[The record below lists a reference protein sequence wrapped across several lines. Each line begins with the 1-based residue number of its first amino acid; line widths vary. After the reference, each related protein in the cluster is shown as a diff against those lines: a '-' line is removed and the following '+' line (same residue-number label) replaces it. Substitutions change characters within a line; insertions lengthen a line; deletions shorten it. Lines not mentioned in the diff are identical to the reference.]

1 MAWLVTELTL
11 FPGGTFEF
19 ARQLG
24 IRFCERCPRG
34 YMELLK
40 ARFQGHLELVEAHYH
55 PKGEMK
61 RHVRAFIYVAAVLG
75 KESKVAD
82 ALFKLAEVK
91 EVHVIPGRHDI
102 MAVVEVPRKLL
113 EPDAQSIY
121 WFIVERIKT
130 IGDVT
135 DTETLIPIV
144 SASKWSD

>member
-1 MAWLVTELTL
+1 M
-11 FPGGTFEF
+11 EF
-19 ARQLG
+19 FRR
-24 IRFCERCPRG
+24 RFR
-34 YMELLK
+34 
-40 ARFQGHLELVEAHYH
+40 GHLSFGRCSLPSERGDEAACSCVHLRGRGLGQGVE
-55 PKGEMK
+55 
-61 RHVRAFIYVAAVLG
+61 
-75 KESKVAD
+75 VAD

>member
-1 MAWLVTELTL
+1 LADV
-11 FPGGTFEF
+11 
-19 ARQLG
+19 
-24 IRFCERCPRG
+24 
-34 YMELLK
+34 
-40 ARFQGHLELVEAHYH
+40 HYH

-61 RHVRAFIYVAAVLG
+61 RHVRAFIFVQAVLG
-75 KESKVAD
+75 RESKVAD
-82 ALFKLAEVK
+82 ALYKLEEIR

-102 MAVVEVPRKLL
+102 LAVAEVPRRLL

-130 IGDVT
+130 LGDVT

>member
-1 MAWLVTELTL
+1 MSKTL
-11 FPGGTFEF
+11 YAEPYR
-19 ARQLG
+19 AASRG
-24 IRFCERCPRG
+24 IWN
-34 YMELLK
+34 
-40 ARFQGHLELVEAHYH
+40 LVEGHYH

-82 ALFKLAEVK
+82 ALFRLAEVK

-113 EPDAQSIY
+113 EPGAQSIY
-121 WFIVERIKT
+121 WFIVDRIKT

>member
-1 MAWLVTELTL
+1 MVA
-11 FPGGTFEF
+11 
-19 ARQLG
+19 
-24 IRFCERCPRG
+24 
-34 YMELLK
+34 
-40 ARFQGHLELVEAHYH
+40 AHYH
-55 PKGEMK
+55 PNGEMK

-102 MAVVEVPRKLL
+102 VAVVEVPRKLL

-135 DTETLIPIV
+135 DTETLIPYF
-144 SASKWSD
+144 SANISCLTRIMGESACSGRILGSGRSEIIRVYSVEYPAFETCLFRFDIRA

>member
-1 MAWLVTELTL
+1 
-11 FPGGTFEF
+11 
-19 ARQLG
+19 
-24 IRFCERCPRG
+24 
-34 YMELLK
+34 MELRR
-40 ARFQGHLELVEAHYH
+40 ARFQRHPELAEPHYH

-82 ALFKLAEVK
+82 ALFKLTEVK

-121 WFIVERIKT
+121 WFIVDRIKT
-130 IGDVT
+130 ISDLT

>member
-1 MAWLVTELTL
+1 ICCRGTRMFGLHLCVPGVIWSSLGVGIGDIWGLV
-11 FPGGTFEF
+11 
-19 ARQLG
+19 A
-24 IRFCERCPRG
+24 
-34 YMELLK
+34 
-40 ARFQGHLELVEAHYH
+40 AHYH
-55 PKGEMK
+55 PNGEMK

-113 EPDAQSIY
+113 EPDAQSLY
-121 WFIVERIKT
+121 WLIVDRIKT
-130 IGDVT
+130 IGDVQ

-144 SASKWSD
+144 LD

>member
-1 MAWLVTELTL
+1 
-11 FPGGTFEF
+11 
-19 ARQLG
+19 
-24 IRFCERCPRG
+24 
-34 YMELLK
+34 MELLK
-40 ARFQGHLELVEAHYH
+40 ARSQGHVELVEAHYH

-113 EPDAQSIY
+113 EPDAQTIY

>member
-1 MAWLVTELTL
+1 VAV
-11 FPGGTFEF
+11 
-19 ARQLG
+19 
-24 IRFCERCPRG
+24 
-34 YMELLK
+34 
-40 ARFQGHLELVEAHYH
+40 QGSLRLVEAHYH

-102 MAVVEVPRKLL
+102 LAVVEVQRKLL

-121 WFIVERIKT
+121 WFILERIKT